1 MNAATDRLK
10 KHTQSQLDLSL
21 DLCQSSFGCCQKAAE
36 INAATSRKL
45 FALLAADTEP
55 LFRGNIAKF
64 FIASGDIAI
73 AYWASTFS
81 CGLEFQRQCLT
92 NIAQK

>member
-21 DLCQSSFGCCQKAAE
+21 GLCQSSFGCCQKAAE

-45 FALLAADTEP
+45 FALMAADAEL
-55 LFRGNIAKF
+55 LFRGNMPRF
-64 FIASGDIAI
+64 VIASGDIAI
-73 AYWASTFS
+73 AHWASTLS

-92 NIAQK
+92 NIVQK